1 MSFRQKVVVC
11 VSILL
16 TILVVALV
24 GVSYNGTKNVITKM
38 TEASSTLL
46 IKQVDKKIETWYGLK
61 AQLLDAMQSVLS
73 GHDRQKNIEVIKATN
88 DKGKFVATYYAL
100 ATTGCLMQATMRK
113 QESGTKKPKE
123 KTDRSLRNFTS
134 MRRLKS

>member
-24 GVSYNGTKNVITKM
+24 GVSYNGTKNVIANM

-46 IKQVDKKIETWYGLK
+46 IKQV
-61 AQLLDAMQSVLS
+61 
-73 GHDRQKNIEVIKATN
+73 IK
-88 DKGKFVATYYAL
+88 
-100 ATTGCLMQATMRK
+100 
-113 QESGTKKPKE
+113 
-123 KTDRSLRNFTS
+123 RS
-134 MRRLKS
+134 RRGMD